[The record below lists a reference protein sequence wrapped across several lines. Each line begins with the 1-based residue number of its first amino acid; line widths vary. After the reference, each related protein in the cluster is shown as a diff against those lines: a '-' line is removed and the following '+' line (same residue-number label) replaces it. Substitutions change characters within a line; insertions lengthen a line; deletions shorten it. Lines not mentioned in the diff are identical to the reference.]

1 MTSKGSRFVES
12 AGYKLAAVAL
22 LAVVGGNPKHIQ
34 MQPPIGRTPTQ
45 SRQQNTIRRVH
56 RKTDGFIS
64 GLCAICANAFQKL
77 CFKGRWSLES
87 ELPWWGLEAL
97 GSMSRTF

>member
-77 CFKGRWSLES
+77 CFKVCVES
-87 ELPWWGLEAL
+87 RFRPSVNDGWCQPNHD
-97 GSMSRTF
+97 R